1 MKKIILSILIIISMP
16 ILSIPT
22 YCDDDYDAVPVGGT
36 VYPVIEANSLEDFSA
51 KLNQEIK
58 VTIDNVLAGNAS
70 YEKISELANKR
81 VDKGEDYV
89 YIPDIDCEITSI
101 RTYIMALQVY
111 PETYRYEYSR
121 YHVSIDS
128 DDEVASDTTCTVKY
142 DGVEVSIDYNSMV
155 FSAEHFYEEGSYK
168 KILLHDLELY
178 YNVYSNSTQFLFR
191 YGDVPLGINIYKQLT
206 EEQIKA
212 LPRGMFYPNVISI
225 TDIKNGDYSAV
236 SDSIELDVDEP
247 KESYDIEYIV

>member
-1 MKKIILSILIIISMP
+1 
-16 ILSIPT
+16 
-22 YCDDDYDAVPVGGT
+22 
-36 VYPVIEANSLEDFSA
+36 
-51 KLNQEIK
+51 
-58 VTIDNVLAGNAS
+58 
-70 YEKISELANKR
+70 
-81 VDKGEDYV
+81 
-89 YIPDIDCEITSI
+89 
-101 RTYIMALQVY
+101 
-111 PETYRYEYSR
+111 
-121 YHVSIDS
+121 
-128 DDEVASDTTCTVKY
+128 
-142 DGVEVSIDYNSMV
+142 MV